1 MFNKAQPILILL
13 TAILLFSIL
22 SPRVFASDDSNPSGL
37 TPTINTLTSN
47 ATTNQTIDA
56 INQLLEENNVTQN
69 YNNATQGYNNA
80 TQDPR
85 YQQFLQLINQ
95 FETEAH
101 AGQNIQAGQTLAQ
114 LQQYLQTP
122 EMQQFLSTPQG
133 KQLISPA
140 LLSLLPSMIDTSNGF
155 SVDPAMLQQ
164 YMGVFNSEGIPT
176 GWSGD
181 SPFRDAKD
189 IGILGDLMSNIDPKT
204 GLSLLQ
210 DSNLLNGEIGSGLF
224 GKIPPGFG
232 GLGGLGGLG
241 GQNLG
246 IPAIP
251 KVPNPFGNLPGGSLG
266 HPSLPGVPSIPTVA
280 SSVPGVPSIPPTAG
294 QPTLPIIIAGLAGAA
309 AVLFIFRKRLGMLGR
324 RITSTTLKTKP
335 VKPGTGL
342 NLQNP
347 RDLIIYYFR
356 KAVAT
361 MSKRGFPRLDPETHR
376 EFSEKCSPRPE
387 APPVKNISVL
397 YEKAMFS
404 GRDVTMPE
412 ADDAKSCAVQVETTS
427 PAEEKRRFGFGS
439 SRTRISKIG

>member
-37 TPTINTLTSN
+37 TPTINTLMSN

-85 YQQFLQLINQ
+85 YLQFLQLLNQ

-181 SPFRDAKD
+181 SPFRDA
-189 IGILGDLMSNIDPKT
+189 
-204 GLSLLQ
+204 
-210 DSNLLNGEIGSGLF
+210 
-224 GKIPPGFG
+224 
-232 GLGGLGGLG
+232 
-241 GQNLG
+241 
-246 IPAIP
+246 
-251 KVPNPFGNLPGGSLG
+251 
-266 HPSLPGVPSIPTVA
+266 
-280 SSVPGVPSIPPTAG
+280 
-294 QPTLPIIIAGLAGAA
+294 
-309 AVLFIFRKRLGMLGR
+309 
-324 RITSTTLKTKP
+324 
-335 VKPGTGL
+335 
-342 NLQNP
+342 
-347 RDLIIYYFR
+347 
-356 KAVAT
+356 
-361 MSKRGFPRLDPETHR
+361 
-376 EFSEKCSPRPE
+376 
-387 APPVKNISVL
+387 
-397 YEKAMFS
+397 
-404 GRDVTMPE
+404 
-412 ADDAKSCAVQVETTS
+412 
-427 PAEEKRRFGFGS
+427 
-439 SRTRISKIG
+439 

>member
-69 YNNATQGYNNA
+69 YNNATQGNNNA

-85 YQQFLQLINQ
+85 YLQFLQLLNQ

-101 AGQNIQAGQTLAQ
+101 AGNNIASAQTLAQ

-122 EMQQFLSTPQG
+122 EMQQYLSTPQG
-133 KQLISPA
+133 RQLISPA
-140 LLSLLPSMIDTSNGF
+140 LQSLLPSMTNTSNGF
-155 SVDPAMLQQ
+155 SVDPTILQK
-164 YMGVFNSEGIPT
+164 YMGEFNSEGIPT

-189 IGILGDLMSNIDPKT
+189 TGILGDLMSNIDPKT

-224 GKIPPGFG
+224 GKIPAGFG

-241 GQNLG
+241 GQDPG

-266 HPSLPGVPSIPTVA
+266 HPSLPGVPSIPSVA

-309 AVLFIFRKRLGMLGR
+309 AVLFIFRKRIGMLGR

-412 ADDAKSCAVQVETTS
+412 ADDAKGCAIQVETIS
-427 PAEEKRRFGFGS
+427 PTEGKRRFEFRS
-439 SRTRISKIG
+439 SSAPTSKIG

>member
-101 AGQNIQAGQTLAQ
+101 AGNNIASAQTLAQ

-241 GQNLG
+241 GQ
-246 IPAIP
+246 
-251 KVPNPFGNLPGGSLG
+251 
-266 HPSLPGVPSIPTVA
+266 
-280 SSVPGVPSIPPTAG
+280 
-294 QPTLPIIIAGLAGAA
+294 AA
-309 AVLFIFRKRLGMLGR
+309 FAENRAHVGMIHQR
-324 RITSTTLKTKP
+324 
-335 VKPGTGL
+335 
-342 NLQNP
+342 
-347 RDLIIYYFR
+347 
-356 KAVAT
+356 
-361 MSKRGFPRLDPETHR
+361 
-376 EFSEKCSPRPE
+376 
-387 APPVKNISVL
+387 
-397 YEKAMFS
+397 
-404 GRDVTMPE
+404 
-412 ADDAKSCAVQVETTS
+412 
-427 PAEEKRRFGFGS
+427 
-439 SRTRISKIG
+439 RTRIRTEARHDVDYTFRQSSIDKGLHKIDGG